1 MSFNKPTPI
10 PTIAKLKL
18 ADWKD
23 FLVGTFKKADKS
35 IEDSIS
41 NTILR
46 FEKLTPNFKK
56 SSKVLILTEGH
67 TFFPIFIASKYGS
80 KLTVMC
86 RSEEVA
92 KQVLKD
98 AKQYEVED
106 LITAEKRDFN
116 LTQFDY
122 DQFDMA
128 WSIGA
133 LYHKEE
139 ELMPVLR
146 EIKRILVPQGRFIL
160 CEMTSEDEE
169 VQTKLGVHSMDD
181 ILRDGS
187 KADLEK
193 VYLKEL
199 TAESKAHYNYITENV
214 GKAGA
219 KTATELAD
227 VKSWVDADKL
237 AWTFI
242 QLQKRN
248 A

>member
-10 PTIAKLKL
+10 PTIPKLKL
-18 ADWKD
+18 ADWQD
-23 FLVGTFKKADKS
+23 FLVGTYKKADKS

-41 NTILR
+41 NTLLR

-67 TFFPIFIASKYGS
+67 TFMPIFMASKYGS
-80 KLTVMC
+80 KLTVIC
-86 RSEEVA
+86 RSEEVV
-92 KQVLKD
+92 KQMLKD
-98 AKQYEVED
+98 AKTYEVED
-106 LITAEKRDFN
+106 KITAQKLDFN

-133 LYHKEE
+133 LHHKEE
-139 ELMPVLR
+139 DVMQVLR
-146 EIKRILVPQGRFIL
+146 EIKRILAPQGRFIL
-160 CEMTSEDEE
+160 CEPTSEDED
-169 VQTKLGVHSMDD
+169 VQKELGIHAVTE
-181 ILRDGS
+181 ILKEGS
-187 KADLEK
+187 NADLEQ

-199 TAESKAHYNYITENV
+199 TAETKAHYKYISENI

-219 KTATELAD
+219 KTADSLARM
-227 VKSWVDADKL
+227 KSLADADKL
-237 AWTFI
+237 SWAFI